1 MKLRFYIC
9 AVHAVNLQAKFANL
23 AVKAYEKI
31 LILVLNFKS
40 ELGKVIESK
49 FESVSSQNVRNLGG
63 FASRK
68 ILLRAIA

>member
-9 AVHAVNLQAKFANL
+9 AVNTVNLQVNFANL

-40 ELGKVIESK
+40 KLGKVIESK
-49 FESVSSQNVRNLGG
+49 
-63 FASRK
+63 
-68 ILLRAIA
+68 I

>member
-49 FESVSSQNVRNLGG
+49 
-63 FASRK
+63 
-68 ILLRAIA
+68 I